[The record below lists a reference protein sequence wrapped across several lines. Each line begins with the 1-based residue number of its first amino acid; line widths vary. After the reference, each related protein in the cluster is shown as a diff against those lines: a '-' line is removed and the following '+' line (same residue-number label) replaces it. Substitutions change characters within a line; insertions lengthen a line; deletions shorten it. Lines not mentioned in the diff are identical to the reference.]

1 MTILR
6 VRVMWITIRYL
17 TMNYLPWNALHLAKI
32 FVWKFRKLSASNQRL
47 FSMPQRWHRRQ
58 QNENGRSFPFRL
70 DETEKV
76 EYSEGRPFVPE
87 NFRLILASSCIS
99 IGCIGIFLESA
110 PITYVCFSQ
119 VQISTQSPWTHPM
132 Q

>member
-1 MTILR
+1 
-6 VRVMWITIRYL
+6 
-17 TMNYLPWNALHLAKI
+17 
-32 FVWKFRKLSASNQRL
+32 
-47 FSMPQRWHRRQ
+47 MPQRWHRRQ

-119 VQISTQSPWTHPM
+119 VQISTQVYHHGHIQCNNIFYRKSDVFQPVAARF
-132 Q
+132 